1 MQLNIYWILFILLA
15 FDNAAAHSSWQAIP
29 LEFSNIPTNTSVI
42 DYGMGY
48 AFSHDGRLF
57 ASFFSGKADLKDF
70 DRHTSGNIKVW
81 NTQTGQ
87 LVYQTVVPNYFNTY
101 HGGRYEI
108 AFSPDDKLLLTRSG
122 EKADFIIWHYAEDK
136 SIKKACQLGSQ
147 GEPENVL
154 QFNEINT
161 VFLTKGV
168 NFTKLCNTQNEI
180 NLYPISHNTWL
191 ENTSTKVL
199 YNNKMLVIY
208 NVRTADIPE
217 PEIQQVLKGLN
228 PENKHFVDFWNLNYV
243 SNANYLLKAIDS
255 EQQIFILFEIFND
268 KLEINQ
274 WSYTSRQ
281 WLGKQIFKNLAIK
294 PLEDYE
300 SSLYLS
306 NNYLLLRSQNNHLAL
321 FKRINSQFTLLWQKN
336 IPNLSKFNKIYFSQD
351 EKFVALDDF
360 TLLAMQTGQMVSQH
374 HIENS
379 IANENFTILVEP
391 NLKNIEEKFNSAF
404 PQWKH
409 YVSNYSSNLSCAANL
424 NSKTNLYS
432 LLANKVIKQIDGLV
446 LDISPDGK
454 TLAVCQGSEL
464 FLMHN

>member
-1 MQLNIYWILFILLA
+1 
-15 FDNAAAHSSWQAIP
+15 
-29 LEFSNIPTNTSVI
+29 
-42 DYGMGY
+42 
-48 AFSHDGRLF
+48 
-57 ASFFSGKADLKDF
+57 
-70 DRHTSGNIKVW
+70 
-81 NTQTGQ
+81 
-87 LVYQTVVPNYFNTY
+87 
-101 HGGRYEI
+101 
-108 AFSPDDKLLLTRSG
+108 
-122 EKADFIIWHYAEDK
+122 
-136 SIKKACQLGSQ
+136 
-147 GEPENVL
+147 
-154 QFNEINT
+154 
-161 VFLTKGV
+161 
-168 NFTKLCNTQNEI
+168 
-180 NLYPISHNTWL
+180 
-191 ENTSTKVL
+191 
-199 YNNKMLVIY
+199 MLVIY

-217 PEIQQVLKGLN
+217 PEIQQALKGLN
-228 PENKHFVDFWNLNYV
+228 PKNKHFVDFWNLNYV

-268 KLEINQ
+268 KLEVNQ
-274 WSYTSRQ
+274 WSYASRQ

-360 TLLAMQTGQMVSQH
+360 TLLDMQTGQMVSQH